1 MVRIQDIAHYGCWFP
16 DERDYTLWWFD
27 REKEKMIDA
36 DELCKLFNCDVH
48 SLNSILCDNSDFYI
62 ACFCVDIP
70 AFELEYACKYL
81 DKRLTKDLKE
91 MDSNNR
97 YREFQTIIERE
108 NLVSHWYEYELNHL
122 CDAAEQWCRA
132 NHMPYKL

>member
-1 MVRIQDIAHYGCWFP
+1 MVRIQDIAHYGRWFP

-70 AFELEYACKYL
+70 ALELEYACKYL

-91 MDSNNR
+91 MDSKNR
-97 YREFQTIIERE
+97 YREFQKII
-108 NLVSHWYEYELNHL
+108 
-122 CDAAEQWCRA
+122 
-132 NHMPYKL
+132 